1 MLARRPIRG
10 SSPFSMS
17 AFPPLPPHTYF
28 QVVTAPLSLT
38 LLIVGA
44 YSCGQHRKVCVC
56 VCVRANV
63 PTPEKASLSSPTPL
77 PSAFTCQLT
86 TRMLLSEYFLCLP
99 TPVSSLKSGDS
110 GDKMCW
116 EGGRRRGNEA
126 VLNSDDNRRGG
137 DNLYI
142 RASIFYLLFYLFIHA
157 FPTFFIFFPAFHS
170 KHLIPEGPHLWFGRN
185 YITSHLS

>member
-1 MLARRPIRG
+1 MTCWHVVPLGAPP
-10 SSPFSMS
+10 PFRC
-17 AFPPLPPHTYF
+17 LPAPHTYF
-28 QVVTAPLSLT
+28 QVVTAPLSPNPPHCWSI
-38 LLIVGA
+38 LLWSTSKG
-44 YSCGQHRKVCVC
+44 VC

-63 PTPEKASLSSPTPL
+63 PTPEKASLSFPTPL

-142 RASIFYLLFYLFIHA
+142 RASIFIYYFIYLYMLSLLFLFFFLLSILNTLFLKGRICGLGVITLLVI
-157 FPTFFIFFPAFHS
+157 FPR
-170 KHLIPEGPHLWFGRN
+170 G
-185 YITSHLS
+185 